1 MNPADIACIILA
13 SGLSQRFGEADK
25 LEADLCGQTVISHV
39 IETAKQVGFGE
50 ICVVSNRSLSGEYR
64 IVKNK
69 NPEAGQG
76 HALRLGLE
84 ATRKS
89 NLEYCLILLGDMP
102 LISSTYLKNMIS
114 KNSQKQSIVSLCES
128 IRMPPAVFNRGAIDK
143 ILSLE
148 PRKGAREIF
157 NALNLQTIELPPEQ
171 ALDVDTPEDLARVT
185 EIMRARK
192 I

>member
-13 SGLSQRFGEADK
+13 SGLSQRFGETDK
-25 LEADLCGQTVISHV
+25 LEADLCGKTILSHV

-50 ICVVSNRSLSGEYR
+50 TYVVSNRSISDAHTL
-64 IVKNK
+64 VKNG

-84 ATRKS
+84 TARKS
-89 NLEYCLILLGDMP
+89 YWEYCLILLGDMP

-114 KNSQKQSIVSLCES
+114 KNIEKQSIISLCES
-128 IRMPPAVFNRGAIDK
+128 IRMPPALFDREAIDK

-148 PRKGAREIF
+148 PSKGARDIF
-157 NALNLQTIELPPEQ
+157 QKLNLQTVELLSEQ
-171 ALDVDTPEDLARVT
+171 ALDVDTTEDLARVAK
-185 EIMRARK
+185 IMRARK